1 MQTSVGNRVDENR
14 VNENKLDRKKCPEHT
29 VRWGNTLLRV
39 GALLGLLMGVA
50 GCSENDRPL
59 EPPVRF
65 EGDIFGTFYQVTIMD
80 PLTLGESRELEEGFL
95 AELED
100 VDQAMSTYRDDAE
113 LIAFNEAPLEEW
125 QPLSNEL
132 IEVLAISQSVAEASH
147 GAFDI
152 TVGDLVNLW
161 SFGPGARPE
170 EVPSDDA
177 LAEQL
182 AQVGFDAVEVDTQN
196 MQARRTR
203 DVFVDLSAVAKGHA
217 TDQVAAYL
225 DQQGLEHYL
234 VNLGGDL
241 IARGLR
247 DEDAQTP
254 WRIGIE
260 VPEDGQQRAQH
271 VIPLAGPAL
280 ESISVATSGDYRNYF
295 EVDGERFSHTIDPRT
310 GRPVT
315 HQVASTSV
323 FHPSNAWADAW
334 ATALLVVGEQEAMQM
349 AIENNLKALL
359 LVREGEQWRS
369 IASPEF
375 VNYFG
380 ETLVDELGIEQLSA
394 PTPTNQP
401 VTGE

>member
-1 MQTSVGNRVDENR
+1 M
-14 VNENKLDRKKCPEHT
+14 KKAVECT
-29 VRWGNTLLRV
+29 ARWGRALIVT
-39 GALLGLLMGVA
+39 GSLLGLGLGLA
-50 GCSENDRPL
+50 GCSESDRPL

-65 EGDIFGTFYQVTIMD
+65 DGNIFGTFYQVTIMD
-80 PLTLGESRELEEGFL
+80 PLTQGESLELEEGFK
-95 AELED
+95 AELEN

-170 EVPSDDA
+170 EVPADDA

-182 AQVGFDAVEVDTQN
+182 SQVGYDALEVDTQN
-196 MQARRTR
+196 MQARRIR
-203 DVFVDLSAVAKGHA
+203 DVFVDLSGVAKGHG
-217 TDQVAAYL
+217 TDRVAAYL
-225 DQQGLEHYL
+225 EQQGLEHYL
-234 VNLGGDL
+234 VNIGGEL

-247 DEDAQTP
+247 DEEEQTP
-254 WRIGIE
+254 WQIGIE

-271 VIPLAGPAL
+271 IIPL
-280 ESISVATSGDYRNYF
+280 ESMSVATSGDYRNYF
-295 EVDGERFSHTIDPRT
+295 EADGQRFSHTIDPRT

-315 HQVASTSV
+315 HQLASVSV

-334 ATALLVVGEQEAMQM
+334 ATALLVVGEQEAMQL
-349 AIENNLKALL
+349 AVENNLKVLL
-359 LVREGEQWRS
+359 LVRDGEQWRS

-380 ETLVDELGIEQLSA
+380 EALINELGIEQRQPPATSSPAAADQA
-394 PTPTNQP
+394 PADPS
-401 VTGE
+401 VIGE

>member
-1 MQTSVGNRVDENR
+1 MKKSDGQDSGREQGVGR
-14 VNENKLDRKKCPEHT
+14 T
-29 VRWGNTLLRV
+29 FRWGGVLLLAV
-39 GALLGLLMGVA
+39 LVMA

-65 EGDIFGTFYQVTIMD
+65 EGNIFGTFYQVTIMD
-80 PLTLGESRELEEGFL
+80 PLTQGQSRELEEGFL
-95 AELED
+95 AELES

-113 LIAFNEAPLEEW
+113 LMAFNEAPLEEW

-132 IEVLAISQSVAEASH
+132 IDVLAISQSVADISH

-170 EVPSDDA
+170 EVPSDEA
-177 LAEQL
+177 LTKQL
-182 AQVGFDAVEVDTQN
+182 TQVGFDALEIDSQQ

-203 DVFVDLSAVAKGHA
+203 DVFVDLSGVAKGHA
-217 TDQVAAYL
+217 TDRVAAYL
-225 DQQGLEHYL
+225 DQQGIEHYL

-241 IARGLR
+241 IARGQR
-247 DEDAQTP
+247 HKEEQTP

-271 VIPLAGPAL
+271 IIPLAGTAL
-280 ESISVATSGDYRNYF
+280 ASMSVATSGDYRNYF
-295 EVDGERFSHTIDPRT
+295 EVDGQRFSHTIDPRT

-315 HQVASTSV
+315 HQLASVSV

-334 ATALLVVGEQEAMQM
+334 ATALLVLGEEEAMQV
-349 AIENNLKALL
+349 ARENSLKVLM
-359 LVREGEQWRS
+359 LVRKDDGWRS

-375 VNYFG
+375 VNVFG
-380 ETLVDELGIEQLSA
+380 ETLVNELGIEPLSSL
-394 PTPTNQP
+394 PTHP
-401 VTGE
+401 

>member
-1 MQTSVGNRVDENR
+1 M
-14 VNENKLDRKKCPEHT
+14 KKSYQKRGKGRAGSRAHPLA
-29 VRWGNTLLRV
+29 VIGI
-39 GALLGLLMGVA
+39 LLGVLLILP
-50 GCSENDRPL
+50 GCSESDRPL
-59 EPPVRF
+59 DSPVRF
-65 EGDIFGTFYQVTIMD
+65 DGNIFGTFYQVTIMD
-80 PLTLGESRELEEGFL
+80 PLTQGESIALEEGFL
-95 AELED
+95 DELES

-113 LIAFNEAPLEEW
+113 LIAFNDAPLEEW

-170 EVPSDDA
+170 EVPSDDV

-182 AQVGFDAVEVDTQN
+182 SQVGYDAVEIDTQN

-203 DVFVDLSAVAKGHA
+203 DVFVDLSGVAKGHA
-217 TDQVAAYL
+217 TDRVAAYL
-225 DQQGLEHYL
+225 DQQGIEHYL

-241 IARGLR
+241 IARGVR
-247 DEDAQTP
+247 DEDEQTP

-271 VIPLAGPAL
+271 IIPL
-280 ESISVATSGDYRNYF
+280 ESMSVATSGDYRNYF
-295 EVDGERFSHTIDPRT
+295 EVDGQRFSHTIDPRT

-315 HQVASTSV
+315 HQLASVSV
-323 FHPSNAWADAW
+323 FHPSNTWADAW
-334 ATALLVVGEQEAMQM
+334 ATALLVVGEQDAMQM
-349 AIENNLKALL
+349 AIENNLKVLL
-359 LVREGEQWRS
+359 LVRDGEQWRS
-369 IASPEF
+369 IATPEF

-380 ETLVDELGIEQLSA
+380 ESLVDELGIEQLPAPASA
-394 PTPTNQP
+394 DQP

>member
-1 MQTSVGNRVDENR
+1 MNNSGGQTFLRKQSVERRVGW
-14 VNENKLDRKKCPEHT
+14 L
-29 VRWGNTLLRV
+29 
-39 GALLGLLMGVA
+39 GALLLVVLLMA

-59 EPPVRF
+59 ESPVRF
-65 EGDIFGTFYQVTIMD
+65 EGNIFGSFYQVTIRD
-80 PLTLGESRELEEGFL
+80 PLTLGQSQALEEGFL
-95 AELED
+95 AELES

-113 LIAFNEAPLEEW
+113 LIAFNEAPLDEW

-152 TVGDLVNLW
+152 TIGDVVNLW

-170 EVPSDDA
+170 TVPSDEA

-182 AQVGFDAVEVDTQN
+182 AKVGFDAVEIDTQA

-203 DVFVDLSAVAKGHA
+203 DVFVDLSGVAKGHA
-217 TDQVAAYL
+217 TDRVAAFL
-225 DQQGLEHYL
+225 DQQGIEHYL

-241 IARGLR
+241 IAKGQR
-247 DEDAQTP
+247 DTEEQTP

-271 VIPLAGPAL
+271 IIPL
-280 ESISVATSGDYRNYF
+280 ENMSVATSGDYRNYF

-310 GRPVT
+310 GQPVA
-315 HQVASTSV
+315 HRLVSVSV

-334 ATALLVVGEQEAMQM
+334 ATALMVVGEDEAMQI
-349 AIENNLKALL
+349 AVDNNLKVLL
-359 LVREGEQWRS
+359 LIRNGEAWQS
-369 IASPEF
+369 LASLEF
-375 VNYFG
+375 VNVFG
-380 ETLVDELGIEQLSA
+380 EALVNELGIEQLPAASGA
-394 PTPTNQP
+394 PDPTQQTTMPVDQP

>member
-1 MQTSVGNRVDENR
+1 M
-14 VNENKLDRKKCPEHT
+14 KKCDGQHSGREQPVGRT
-29 VRWGNTLLRV
+29 FRWGGVLLLV
-39 GALLGLLMGVA
+39 VLVMV

-59 EPPVRF
+59 EAPVRF
-65 EGDIFGTFYQVTIMD
+65 EGNIFGTFYQVTIMD
-80 PLTLGESRELEEGFL
+80 PLTQGQSRELEEGFL
-95 AELED
+95 AELES

-132 IEVLAISQSVAEASH
+132 IEVLAISQSVADISH

-170 EVPSDDA
+170 EVPSNEA
-177 LAEQL
+177 LTTQL
-182 AQVGFDAVEVDTQN
+182 AQVGFDAVEIDSQQ

-203 DVFVDLSAVAKGHA
+203 DVFVDLSGVAKGHA
-217 TDQVAAYL
+217 TDRVAAYL
-225 DQQGLEHYL
+225 DQQGMEHYL

-241 IARGLR
+241 MAKGLR
-247 DEDAQTP
+247 DTEAQTL

-271 VIPLAGPAL
+271 VIPL
-280 ESISVATSGDYRNYF
+280 ENMSVATSGDYRNYF

-315 HQVASTSV
+315 HQLASVSV

-334 ATALLVVGEQEAMQM
+334 ATALLVLGEEEAMQM
-349 AIENNLKALL
+349 ARENSLKVLM
-359 LVREGEQWRS
+359 LVRKDDGWRS

-375 VNYFG
+375 VNVFG
-380 ETLVDELGIEQLSA
+380 ETLVNELGIEQLPVPSALPA
-394 PTPTNQP
+394 PTLPANPP

>member
-1 MQTSVGNRVDENR
+1 M
-14 VNENKLDRKKCPEHT
+14 
-29 VRWGNTLLRV
+29 
-39 GALLGLLMGVA
+39 GLLMGLVISVA
-50 GCSENDRPL
+50 GCSESDRPL

-65 EGDIFGTFYQVTIMD
+65 EGNIFGTFYQVTIMD
-80 PLTLGESRELEEGFL
+80 PLTQGESLELEAGFK
-95 AELED
+95 AELES
-100 VDQAMSTYRDDAE
+100 VDQAMSTYRDDSE
-113 LIAFNEAPLEEW
+113 LIAFNGAPLEEW

-170 EVPSDDA
+170 EVPADDI
-177 LAEQL
+177 LAERL

-203 DVFVDLSAVAKGHA
+203 DVFVDLSGVAKGHA
-217 TDQVAAYL
+217 TDRVAAYL
-225 DQQGLEHYL
+225 NQQGIEHYL

-241 IARGLR
+241 IARGVR
-247 DEDAQTP
+247 DEDEQTP

-271 VIPLAGPAL
+271 IIPL
-280 ESISVATSGDYRNYF
+280 ESMSVATSGDYRNYF
-295 EVDGERFSHTIDPRT
+295 EVDGQRFSHTIDPRT

-315 HQVASTSV
+315 HQLASVSV

-334 ATALLVVGEQEAMQM
+334 ATALLVVGEQEAMQL
-349 AIENNLKALL
+349 AVQNNLKVLL
-359 LVREGEQWRS
+359 LVRDGEQWRS

-375 VNYFG
+375 GNYFG
-380 ETLVDELGIEQLSA
+380 ETLVDELGIEQFSVA
-394 PTPTNQP
+394 PLTATSPDDQP

>member
-1 MQTSVGNRVDENR
+1 M
-14 VNENKLDRKKCPEHT
+14 KKIKQELCVERSTRWRRALT
-29 VRWGNTLLRV
+29 VM
-39 GALLGLLMGVA
+39 GLLMGLVISVA
-50 GCSENDRPL
+50 GCSESDRPL

-65 EGDIFGTFYQVTIMD
+65 EGNIFGTFYQVTIMD
-80 PLTLGESRELEEGFL
+80 PLTQGESLELEAGFK
-95 AELED
+95 AELES
-100 VDQAMSTYRDDAE
+100 VDQAMSTYRDDSE

-170 EVPSDDA
+170 EVPADDI
-177 LAEQL
+177 LAERL

-203 DVFVDLSAVAKGHA
+203 DVFVDLSGVAKGHA
-217 TDQVAAYL
+217 TDRVAAYL
-225 DQQGLEHYL
+225 NQQGIEHYL

-241 IARGLR
+241 IARGVR
-247 DEDAQTP
+247 DEDEQTP

-271 VIPLAGPAL
+271 IIPL
-280 ESISVATSGDYRNYF
+280 ESMSVATSGDYRNYF
-295 EVDGERFSHTIDPRT
+295 EVDGQRFSHTIDPRT

-315 HQVASTSV
+315 HQLASVSV

-334 ATALLVVGEQEAMQM
+334 ATALLVVGEQEAMQL
-349 AIENNLKALL
+349 AVQNNLKVLL
-359 LVREGEQWRS
+359 LVRDGEQWRS

-375 VNYFG
+375 GNYFG
-380 ETLVDELGIEQLSA
+380 ETLVDELGIEQFSVA
-394 PTPTNQP
+394 PLTATSPDDQP

>member
-1 MQTSVGNRVDENR
+1 M
-14 VNENKLDRKKCPEHT
+14 KKIKQELCVERSTRWRRALT
-29 VRWGNTLLRV
+29 VMGL
-39 GALLGLLMGVA
+39 LLGLVISVA
-50 GCSENDRPL
+50 GCSESDRPL

-65 EGDIFGTFYQVTIMD
+65 EGNIFGTFYQVTIMD
-80 PLTLGESRELEEGFL
+80 PLTQGESLELEAGFK
-95 AELED
+95 AELES
-100 VDQAMSTYRDDAE
+100 VDQAMSTYRDDSE

-170 EVPSDDA
+170 EVPADDI
-177 LAEQL
+177 LAERL
-182 AQVGFDAVEVDTQN
+182 TQVGFDAVEVDTQN

-203 DVFVDLSAVAKGHA
+203 DVFVDLSGVAKGHA
-217 TDQVAAYL
+217 TDRVAAYL
-225 DQQGLEHYL
+225 NQQGIEHYL

-241 IARGLR
+241 IARGVR
-247 DEDAQTP
+247 DEDEQTP

-271 VIPLAGPAL
+271 IIPL
-280 ESISVATSGDYRNYF
+280 ESMSVATSGDYRNYF
-295 EVDGERFSHTIDPRT
+295 EVDGQRFSHTIDPRT

-315 HQVASTSV
+315 HQLASVSV

-334 ATALLVVGEQEAMQM
+334 ATALLVVGEQEAMQL
-349 AIENNLKALL
+349 AVQNNLKVLL
-359 LVREGEQWRS
+359 LVRDGEQWRS

-375 VNYFG
+375 GNYFG
-380 ETLVDELGIEQLSA
+380 ETLVDELGIEQFSVA
-394 PTPTNQP
+394 PLTATSPDDQP

>member
-1 MQTSVGNRVDENR
+1 MKKSDGQDSGREQGVGR
-14 VNENKLDRKKCPEHT
+14 T
-29 VRWGNTLLRV
+29 FRWGGVLLLAV
-39 GALLGLLMGVA
+39 LVMA

-65 EGDIFGTFYQVTIMD
+65 EGNIFGTFYQVTIMD
-80 PLTLGESRELEEGFL
+80 PLTQGQSRELEEGFL
-95 AELED
+95 AELES

-113 LIAFNEAPLEEW
+113 LMAFNEAPLEEW

-132 IEVLAISQSVAEASH
+132 IEVLAISQSVADISH

-170 EVPSDDA
+170 EVPSDEA
-177 LAEQL
+177 LTKQL
-182 AQVGFDAVEVDTQN
+182 TQVGFDALEIDSQQ

-203 DVFVDLSAVAKGHA
+203 DVFVDLSGVAKGHA
-217 TDQVAAYL
+217 TDRVAAYL
-225 DQQGLEHYL
+225 DQQGIEHYL

-241 IARGLR
+241 IARGQR
-247 DEDAQTP
+247 HKEEQTP

-271 VIPLAGPAL
+271 VIPLAGTAL
-280 ESISVATSGDYRNYF
+280 ASMSVATSGDYRNYF
-295 EVDGERFSHTIDPRT
+295 EVDGQRFSHTIDPRT

-315 HQVASTSV
+315 HQLASVSV

-334 ATALLVVGEQEAMQM
+334 ATALLVLGEEEAMQV
-349 AIENNLKALL
+349 ARENSLKVLM
-359 LVREGEQWRS
+359 LVRKDDGWRS

-375 VNYFG
+375 VNVFG
-380 ETLVDELGIEQLSA
+380 ETLVNELGIEPLSSL
-394 PTPTNQP
+394 PTHP
-401 VTGE
+401 

>member
-1 MQTSVGNRVDENR
+1 MGS
-14 VNENKLDRKKCPEHT
+14 L
-29 VRWGNTLLRV
+29 V
-39 GALLGLLMGVA
+39 GAVIGMT
-50 GCSENDRPL
+50 GCSESDRPL

-65 EGDIFGTFYQVTIMD
+65 EGNIFGTFYQVTVMD
-80 PLTLGESRELEEGFL
+80 ALTQGESLELEEGFK
-95 AELED
+95 AELES

-113 LIAFNEAPLEEW
+113 LIAFNDAPLGEW

-170 EVPSDDA
+170 EVPADDI
-177 LAEQL
+177 LAERL

-203 DVFVDLSAVAKGHA
+203 DVFVDLSGVAKGHA
-217 TDQVAAYL
+217 TDRVAAYL
-225 DQQGLEHYL
+225 NQQGIEHYL

-241 IARGLR
+241 IARGVR
-247 DEDAQTP
+247 DEDEQTP

-271 VIPLAGPAL
+271 IIPL
-280 ESISVATSGDYRNYF
+280 ESMSVATSGDYRNYF
-295 EVDGERFSHTIDPRT
+295 EVDGQRFSHTIDPRT

-315 HQVASTSV
+315 HQLASVSV
-323 FHPSNAWADAW
+323 FHPSNTWADAW
-334 ATALLVVGEQEAMQM
+334 ATALLVVGEQDAMQM
-349 AIENNLKALL
+349 AIENNLKVLM
-359 LVREGEQWRS
+359 LVRDDEQWRS

-375 VNYFG
+375 GNYFG
-380 ETLVDELGIEQLSA
+380 KTLVDELGIEQFSVA
-394 PTPTNQP
+394 PLTATTPDDQP
-401 VTGE
+401 LTGE